1 MQKLKQGVAVFMAIQ
16 TQSDTAM
23 RNKIKLNTIVFR
35 TTQKICVISEIRV
48 PLIPPD
54 RTGLRNLC

>member
-23 RNKIKLNTIVFR
+23 GNKIKLNTIVFR

-54 RTGLRNLC
+54 RAGLKSV

>member
-1 MQKLKQGVAVFMAIQ
+1 MQKLRHVVAVFMAIQ

-23 RNKIKLNTIVFR
+23 GNQNKIKHHRIPHNS
-35 TTQKICVISEIRV
+35 KICVISEIRV

>member
-1 MQKLKQGVAVFMAIQ
+1 MQKLKQDVAVFMAIQ

-23 RNKIKLNTIVFR
+23 RNKIKLNTIVSR

-48 PLIPPD
+48 PLIPQ
-54 RTGLRNLC
+54 TAQV